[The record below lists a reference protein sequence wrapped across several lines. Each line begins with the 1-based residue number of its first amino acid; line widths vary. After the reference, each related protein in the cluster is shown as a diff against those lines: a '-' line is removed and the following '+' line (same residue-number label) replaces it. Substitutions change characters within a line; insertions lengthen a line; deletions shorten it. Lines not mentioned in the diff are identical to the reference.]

1 MRQEWNYEDSTP
13 VFLIVSQKWPASIS
27 TSIFHLNSCIVF
39 ILHGGEH
46 EKETCKSALSGSN
59 GGIRN
64 LRMRK
69 QCSRDRKDRDNCSGS
84 DKRSGRNNS
93 SRGRGRH
100 RENETDEVVIGNP
113 RDAVQAQV
121 ITLLKELQEKNGLK
135 LPVYFP

>member
-1 MRQEWNYEDSTP
+1 
-13 VFLIVSQKWPASIS
+13 
-27 TSIFHLNSCIVF
+27 
-39 ILHGGEH
+39 
-46 EKETCKSALSGSN
+46 
-59 GGIRN
+59 
-64 LRMRK
+64 MRK

-121 ITLLKELQEKNGLK
+121 ITLLKELQEKMGLSYLFISHDLDVVRWFCDEIAVMEEGKFVETGRAEDVIGNPKVEFTKK
-135 LPVYFP
+135 LVENFILR